1 MYKVLL
7 SFLVLSMLGL
17 PVCHAQTV
25 KSSGFVFG
33 AGKGLPMYHLP
44 VNSELGIPFDAESS
58 YLKHSFSAGI
68 GYQLRLQRDG
78 SRFFTDVALRAQ
90 YNRYQYNVGYLS
102 GTDGVSYV
110 GGNGNCNLLSSSA
123 SVGVGYYLY
132 KGINLSV
139 GLEPTYSVWDQS
151 FFDLPAFIRL
161 GYDFKS
167 VEVALSYRIG
177 TLRNFHLAPF
187 QKVHL
192 SQWELSVYVPLW
204 RRDD

>member
-1 MYKVLL
+1 
-7 SFLVLSMLGL
+7 MLGFR
-17 PVCHAQTV
+17 VCDAQAV
-25 KSSGFVFG
+25 KSSGFVFS

-44 VNSELGIPFDAESS
+44 AGSELGIPFDVESS

-68 GYQLRLQRDG
+68 GYRLSLQRNG
-78 SRFFTDVALRAQ
+78 SRFFTDVALGAQ

-102 GTDGVSYV
+102 GTDGVSYA
-110 GGNGNCNLLSSSA
+110 GGNGNCNLLSFSA
-123 SVGVGYYLY
+123 SVGAGYYLY
-132 KGINLSV
+132 KGLSLSV
-139 GLEPTYSVWDQS
+139 GLEPTYYVWDKT

-167 VEVALSYRIG
+167 VEVALAYRVG

-187 QKVHL
+187 QGIHL

-204 RRDD
+204 RRND